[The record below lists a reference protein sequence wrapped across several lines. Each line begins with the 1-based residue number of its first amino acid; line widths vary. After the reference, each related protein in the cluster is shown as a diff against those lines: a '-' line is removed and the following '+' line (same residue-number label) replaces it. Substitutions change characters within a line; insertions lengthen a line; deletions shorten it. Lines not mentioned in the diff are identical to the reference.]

1 MSTEISVGA
10 KIRSVR
16 ESKNVGLDELSQKCG
31 LPVEQLAAL
40 EDGAPLPGI
49 GPLMKIARA
58 LGVRLGTFLDD
69 SSQNGPVVCKSAER
83 KPVIRFSNNSENKNS
98 AKLLYQSLSAGKES
112 KSMDPFIIDILPDST
127 KDYVPSSHEGE
138 EFIFVLSGKVEIV
151 YGKSSYIL
159 EKGDSIYYD
168 SVVKHHVHGVDDQ
181 PAQILAVIFTPY

>member
-16 ESKNVGLDELSQKCG
+16 ESKNISLDELSQKCG
-31 LPVEQLAAL
+31 LPVEQLTAL
-40 EDGAPLPGI
+40 EGGAPLPGI

-69 SSQNGPVVCKSAER
+69 SQQNGPVVCKSAER

-127 KDYVPSSHEGE
+127 HDFVPSSHEGE

-151 YGKSSYIL
+151 YGKNSYIL

-168 SVVKHHVHGVDDQ
+168 SIVKHHVHGADDQ

>member
-69 SSQNGPVVCKSAER
+69 SQQNGPVVCKSAER